1 MSDLMDERQGA
12 GRRTPAVEVRGR
24 GTVQG
29 RDGFYRSRAGVERS
43 VIRHAP
49 GGVGRGIKVVAPQR
63 SRSEIASKV
72 RAFLAGLLL
81 SLLLLCPPGVALQ
94 AEDPVPHLTFV
105 ELFHIDAEDALQFL
119 RDTPSLEHFV
129 SGDVVRPLP
138 NKPKSL
144 LVNADEAVTKQ
155 LIQIIRGYEALEV
168 RGRVR
173 QEMFHVSYASVQLVL
188 ETLAASQICQVWH
201 RTEEVKNDVTKQGN
215 KTITHTYKRSVYSRY
230 DAAKGEVLPSFDLPE
245 IPYVMEIPQVEPIAL
260 PPVNMGQVS
269 DEKQI
274 SLTFTESPSTE
285 VRNRIMIVGTDED
298 LVRIKGFIDKVDV
311 PARQIMIEVQ
321 IIELEASSLT
331 DLGIDVLAFE
341 KRHDVINFASPLPGE
356 AIRQISDNFLP
367 IEQSGLSFLFDDT
380 TERLSGQFLA
390 KVHALIRNGDAVIK
404 ARPKLYTLDDRQSQL
419 HLGSEIPTF
428 ISSDVVAGIA
438 GGNFV
443 ENINKV
449 GTRHIGTTLVVK
461 PRVSGPQANEVSM
474 LIDIQVNNL
483 QGRQR
488 VFEEDLLGIPEVAVR
503 NFRGQARVRN
513 HRPLILGG
521 LIKESE
527 FKSKNKIPLLGDIP
541 FIGNLFGRTN
551 NQEER
556 SEIIIVLTPHILS
569 EHGVDPI
576 STPKESRHFD
586 TYNSVLFNDRY
597 ILKGRDLV
605 GLDPITRSPVA
616 GWTTDEVVDL
626 TLLNIVKKRELVS
639 KLRIFEDYLPE
650 SMAKLS
656 TFKRKFPEKS
666 LRNWTEDEQRLYF
679 QAAAILVENIKSLNP
694 DLDYDELVEPR
705 REVVVPTSPYHVS
718 LSYDKMKTFYEK
730 GPLVLMRGE
739 TDLRSETLEL
749 LRGLTGRNLREFASF
764 IAAID
769 RSENEHGA
777 FREELEAHYRTI
789 YPDGQSLEAL
799 IYVDFL
805 RKLDHFGFDFVDI
818 ATYLGARLE
827 MQFRDQ
833 QMPLGVLEDDLSAFE
848 NRTVT
853 LDELGERLQD
863 LDERWQDLN
872 TSVLR
877 PVRGL

>member
-1 MSDLMDERQGA
+1 MSNLMDKRMEAVLGFP
-12 GRRTPAVEVRGR
+12 TPVRGT
-24 GTVQG
+24 GASVQKG
-29 RDGFYRSRAGVERS
+29 AKFAPLPPMDLSSIDRSSAE
-43 VIRHAP
+43 
-49 GGVGRGIKVVAPQR
+49 VGREREWVVLKNCRPGVAS
-63 SRSEIASKV
+63 SRS
-72 RAFLAGLLL
+72 GLLL
-81 SLLLLCPPGVALQ
+81 GIALLLFFCWQGGSLSAQ
-94 AEDPVPHLTFV
+94 DAVPRLTFV
-105 ELFHIDAEDALQFL
+105 ELFHIDAEDAIQFL
-119 RDTPSLEHFV
+119 RDTPSLEKFV
-129 SGDVVRPLP
+129 NDQVVRPLA
-138 NKPKSL
+138 NKPRSL
-144 LVNADEAVTKQ
+144 LITADEAKTQQ
-155 LIQIIRGYEALEV
+155 LIKIIRDFEALEV

-173 QEMFHVSYASVQLVL
+173 QEMLHVRYASIQLVL
-188 ETLAASQICQVWH
+188 ETLAASQVCQVWH

-215 KTITHTYKRSVYSRY
+215 KTITHTYKKGVYSRY

-260 PPVNMGQVS
+260 PPVNMGQVTN
-269 DEKQI
+269 EEQV

-298 LVRIKGFIDKVDV
+298 LAKIKKFIDQVDV

-341 KRHDVINFASPLPGE
+341 KRHDVVNFASPLPGE
-356 AIRQISDNFLP
+356 AIQDVSENFQP
-367 IEQSGLSFLFDDT
+367 IDQSGLSFLFDDT

-390 KVHALIRNGDAVIK
+390 KVHALVRNGDAVIK

-428 ISSDVVAGIA
+428 ISTDVVAGIA

-461 PRVSGPQANEVSM
+461 PRVSGPEANEVSM
-474 LIDIQVNNL
+474 LVDIQVNNL
-483 QGRQR
+483 QGRSR
-488 VFEEDLLGIPEVAVR
+488 VFEQDLLGIPEVAVR

-527 FKSKNKIPLLGDIP
+527 FQSKNKIPILGDIP
-541 FIGNLFGRTN
+541 IIGDLLGRTN
-551 NQEER
+551 KQEER

-569 EHGVDPI
+569 EQGVDPI

-605 GLDPITRSPVA
+605 GLDPISRSPVE
-616 GWTTDEVVDL
+616 GWSVDEVLDL

-639 KLRIFEDYLPE
+639 KLQIFEDYLPE
-650 SMAKLS
+650 SADSLS

-666 LRNWTEDEQRLYF
+666 LRSWTQKEQRLYF

-694 DLDYDELVEPR
+694 DLDYDDIVEPR
-705 REVVVPTSPYHVS
+705 REIVVPTSPYHVS
-718 LSYDKMKTFYEK
+718 LSFDKMKNFYEK
-730 GPLVLMRGE
+730 GHVVLARGE
-739 TDLRSETLEL
+739 TNLSSETLEV
-749 LRGLTGRNLREFASF
+749 LRTLSGRSMREFSSF
-764 IAAID
+764 LTTIGRA
-769 RSENEHGA
+769 ENEHGQ
-777 FREELEAHYRTI
+777 FREELTRYLESLYPEAASMS
-789 YPDGQSLEAL
+789 GM
-799 IYVDFL
+799 IYVDFV
-805 RKLDHFGFDFVDI
+805 RELDEFGVDFVGI
-818 ATYLGARLE
+818 STYLGARLE
-827 MQFRDQ
+827 TQFRDQ
-833 QMPLGVLEDDLSAFE
+833 QMSLGVLEDDLRAFE
-848 NRTVT
+848 NRTIT
-853 LDELGERLQD
+853 LDELGERLQT
-863 LDERWQDLN
+863 LDERWNDLN
-872 TSVLR
+872 TSVSR